1 VSLDFRLIQ
10 TLTTLLAE
18 DPTKTG
24 PDFGKA
30 SPVGLLIVVLLLFSV
45 FALVWSMNRHLR
57 KIPASFDGLDGA
69 DGATDDQRDAAGA
82 GAESAAG
89 AGAESAA
96 GAGAESADGAGAES
110 AAADTPERPGEPGG

>member
-1 VSLDFRLIQ
+1 MSPDSRLTQ

-18 DPTKTG
+18 GPTKTG

-57 KIPASFDGLDGA
+57 KIPASFDGLDGP
-69 DGATDDQRDAAGA
+69 DGASDDQRDAD
-82 GAESAAG
+82 
-89 AGAESAA
+89 
-96 GAGAESADGAGAES
+96 GAGAESADGAGIESADGAGAES
-110 AAADTPERPGEPGG
+110 ADADTPERTGEPGG

>member
-1 VSLDFRLIQ
+1 MSLDFRLIQ

-69 DGATDDQRDAAGA
+69 DGATDDQRDADGA

-89 AGAESAA
+89 AGAESA
-96 GAGAESADGAGAES
+96 AESADGAGAES